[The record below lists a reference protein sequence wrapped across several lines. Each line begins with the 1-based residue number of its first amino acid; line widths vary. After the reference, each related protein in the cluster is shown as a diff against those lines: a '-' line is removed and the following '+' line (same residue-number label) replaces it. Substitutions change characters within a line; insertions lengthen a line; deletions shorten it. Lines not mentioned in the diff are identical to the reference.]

1 MRRREFLG
9 VLGGAAA
16 TWPLAARAQQAM
28 PMIGLLSAL
37 SRPQAEAFLN
47 MFRRGLGEAG
57 FAEGRNVTIE
67 YRWAEGQY
75 DRLPTM
81 AAELVGRPV
90 NLIVAQS
97 PPAALAAKAA
107 TSTIPI
113 VFGVGLDPVA
123 AGLVASFNRPG
134 GNATGIVMLPGP
146 LVQKRLE
153 LIRELVP
160 KAADAVLLVNP
171 GSPEAAAEVRYWLNG
186 HRARRRP
193 GGAQQAR
200 NPVPTS
206 HLSFSGRFRGRERP
220 PSSSECERPLELRAE
235 LLVIHPNRRGMGLS
249 CRAQRQGQERYP
261 VPGSQLTESAPAALN
276 LNQASGDQPERALRE
291 SVMNN
296 SSMRTADRLTH
307 LKIVVVSLVAGIA
320 VVGVGIAARPTM
332 PDMSTQLE
340 ARAPVL
346 KPGPVIWSG
355 SETTSIR

>member
-1 MRRREFLG
+1 
-9 VLGGAAA
+9 
-16 TWPLAARAQQAM
+16 
-28 PMIGLLSAL
+28 MIGLLSAL

-134 GNATGIVMLPGP
+134 GNATGMVMLPGP

-171 GSPEAAAEVRYWLNG
+171 GSPEAAAEVRDILAAAAANRLQVRVLN
-186 HRARRRP
+186 ATTPAELDDAFAALTERRP
-193 GGAQQAR
+193 DALLIGGDPFFFNQRADHRGAGR
-200 NPVPTS
+200 APRPS
-206 HLSFSGRFRGRERP
+206 HDLSI
-220 PSSSECERPLELRAE
+220 PSSSREVGGLISYGVNLVSPYRQIGIYAGRILQGAKPADLPVMQPTSLEL
-235 LLVIHPNRRGMGLS
+235 VINLG
-249 CRAQRQGQERYP
+249 
-261 VPGSQLTESAPAALN
+261 AAK
-276 LNQASGDQPERALRE
+276 AL
-291 SVMNN
+291 
-296 SSMRTADRLTH
+296 
-307 LKIVVVSLVAGIA
+307 
-320 VVGVGIAARPTM
+320 GVDIPPILHARS
-332 PDMSTQLE
+332 DE
-340 ARAPVL
+340 
-346 KPGPVIWSG
+346 VI
-355 SETTSIR
+355 E

>member
-1 MRRREFLG
+1 MRRREFIAG
-9 VLGGAAA
+9 LGGAA
-16 TWPLAARAQQAM
+16 TWTFAAPAQQSAM
-28 PMIGLLSAL
+28 PLIGLLSTL
-37 SRPQAEAFLN
+37 SKPQAEAFLN

-134 GNATGIVMLPGP
+134 GNATGMVMLPGP

-171 GSPEAAAEVRYWLNG
+171 GSPEAAAEVRDILAAAAANRLQVRVLN
-186 HRARRRP
+186 ATTPAELDNAFAALTERRP
-193 GGAQQAR
+193 DALLIGGDPFFFNQRQTIVAR
-200 NPVPTS
+200 IARLGLPTIYPFRQFPEVGGLISYGVNLVSPYRQIGIYAGRILQGAKPADLPVMQPTS
-206 HLSFSGRFRGRERP
+206 
-220 PSSSECERPLELRAE
+220 LEL
-235 LLVIHPNRRGMGLS
+235 VINLG
-249 CRAQRQGQERYP
+249 
-261 VPGSQLTESAPAALN
+261 AAK
-276 LNQASGDQPERALRE
+276 AL
-291 SVMNN
+291 
-296 SSMRTADRLTH
+296 
-307 LKIVVVSLVAGIA
+307 
-320 VVGVGIAARPTM
+320 GVDIPPILHARS
-332 PDMSTQLE
+332 DE
-340 ARAPVL
+340 
-346 KPGPVIWSG
+346 VI
-355 SETTSIR
+355 E

>member
-171 GSPEAAAEVRYWLNG
+171 GSPEAAAEVRDILAAAAANRLQVRLLN
-186 HRARRRP
+186 ATTPAELDDAFEALTERRP
-193 GGAQQAR
+193 DALLIGGDPFFFNQRQTIVARVARLGLPTIYPFRQFPEVGGLISYGVNLVSPYRQIGIYAGRILQGAQPADL
-200 NPVPTS
+200 PVMQPTS
-206 HLSFSGRFRGRERP
+206 
-220 PSSSECERPLELRAE
+220 LEL
-235 LLVIHPNRRGMGLS
+235 VINLGAAKALG
-249 CRAQRQGQERYP
+249 
-261 VPGSQLTESAPAALN
+261 VDIPAIL
-276 LNQASGDQPERALRE
+276 
-291 SVMNN
+291 
-296 SSMRTADRLTH
+296 H
-307 LKIVVVSLVAGIA
+307 
-320 VVGVGIAARPTM
+320 ARS
-332 PDMSTQLE
+332 DE
-340 ARAPVL
+340 
-346 KPGPVIWSG
+346 VI
-355 SETTSIR
+355 E

>member
-1 MRRREFLG
+1 
-9 VLGGAAA
+9 
-16 TWPLAARAQQAM
+16 
-28 PMIGLLSAL
+28 
-37 SRPQAEAFLN
+37 

-113 VFGVGLDPVA
+113 VFGVGLDPIA

-171 GSPEAAAEVRYWLNG
+171 GSPEAAAEVRDILAAAAANRLQVRLLN
-186 HRARRRP
+186 ATTPAELDDAFEALTERRP
-193 GGAQQAR
+193 DALLIGGDPFFFNQRQTIVARVARLGLPTIYPFRQFPEVGGLISYGVNLVSPYRQIGIYAGRILQGAQPADL
-200 NPVPTS
+200 PVMQPTS
-206 HLSFSGRFRGRERP
+206 
-220 PSSSECERPLELRAE
+220 LEL
-235 LLVIHPNRRGMGLS
+235 VINLGAAKALG
-249 CRAQRQGQERYP
+249 
-261 VPGSQLTESAPAALN
+261 VDIPAIL
-276 LNQASGDQPERALRE
+276 
-291 SVMNN
+291 
-296 SSMRTADRLTH
+296 H
-307 LKIVVVSLVAGIA
+307 
-320 VVGVGIAARPTM
+320 ARS
-332 PDMSTQLE
+332 DE
-340 ARAPVL
+340 
-346 KPGPVIWSG
+346 VI
-355 SETTSIR
+355 E